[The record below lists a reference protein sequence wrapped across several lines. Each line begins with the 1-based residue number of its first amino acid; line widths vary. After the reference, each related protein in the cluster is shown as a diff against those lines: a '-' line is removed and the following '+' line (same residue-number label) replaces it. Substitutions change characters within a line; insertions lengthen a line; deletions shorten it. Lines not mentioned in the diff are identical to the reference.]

1 MWQIIGHE
9 RAAGLL
15 DRSLKSGK
23 LSHAY
28 LFVGPRHVGK
38 MTLAINLA
46 QALNC
51 LGEERPCG
59 ECSQCR
65 RIGEG
70 KHPDVQ
76 VITVQSETKT
86 EIGIDQ
92 IKELQHSSILP
103 PYEGR
108 HKVFIIE
115 EAQRLSDEASNCL
128 LKTLEEPPPGVLIIL
143 LAENERALLPTILS
157 RCQIVELRPLP
168 APLIEEELRRKAG
181 PQEAETLARLSSG
194 CPGWAFSA
202 LRDSR
207 ILKERQEEITG
218 ILEMLNAGIVE
229 RFSYAAEL
237 SSRFSRSREKAF
249 EVLNL
254 WLSLWRDMLLIKGE
268 ACEFITNIDQVEIL
282 ERKVDGYT
290 IDQIKG
296 FIQSLKEAWGQLQ
309 DNANSRLVFEV
320 LMLGIPEKGKAWA
333 M

>member
-1 MWQIIGHE
+1 MWQVIGHE
-9 RAAGLL
+9 RAIGLL
-15 DRSLKSGK
+15 DRSLKGGK

-28 LFVGPRHVGK
+28 LFVGPKHVGK

-46 QALNC
+46 QAVNC
-51 LGEERPCG
+51 LGQERPCG
-59 ECSQCR
+59 ECSQCK
-65 RIGEG
+65 RIEEG

-76 VITVQSETKT
+76 VVAVQSETKT

-92 IKELQHSSILP
+92 IRELEHSSILP

-108 HKVFIIE
+108 HKVFVIE
-115 EAQRLSDEASNCL
+115 GAQRLSDEASNCL

-143 LAENERALLPTILS
+143 LAENERVLLPTILS

-168 APLIEEELRRKAG
+168 VPLIEEELRRRTS
-181 PQEAETLARLSSG
+181 PREAETLARLSSG
-194 CPGWAFSA
+194 RPGWAFSA
-202 LRDSR
+202 LSDSR
-207 ILKERQEEITG
+207 ILKERQEEIAD
-218 ILEMLNAGIVE
+218 ILKILSARIGE
-229 RFSYAAEL
+229 RFSYASEL

-282 ERKVDGYT
+282 QRKVDGYT